1 MKTNILIAIRNI
13 LKRPLLNII
22 KVVGLSLALCGI
34 VFIVLFLK
42 NELSYDRFHR
52 KSDRIYRFTY
62 TSPLFFNGN
71 HFARVANASDIPDF
85 CKNTPGIVNY
95 VRLSPA
101 WGGIKY
107 NEQYIKVEQAFICDS
122 TFLDVFDLDLLTGN
136 PNTILKSPGS
146 LIVSESFAK
155 RVFGNTN
162 PVGQLL
168 NLPTEHYNDKHTD
181 FVVKGVMA
189 DFPQNSHLHPEIL
202 FTTNNQ
208 KVFEFWAF
216 TYLLLDKNAN
226 PDIVESEFK
235 RYKAKLQGKALDEID
250 QEAHLQKI
258 TDIHLHSNK
267 LREIEANSNIYIIY
281 VFIVAAIIL
290 LLISLSNYANLIIG
304 MSVFYNK
311 FQIINKILGASKRV
325 NLRYFITEGLLV
337 SFSTIIMA
345 VLIIIPFNIVIKQYY
360 SMELLPGNIELVL
373 ILFLL
378 FVILILIVG
387 ILPVVKQTITKIR
400 LNSSSDIALLSSV
413 KKTGGGL
420 MILQYSFSIILI
432 ISVIVIARQTNFLL
446 ENSLGNQ
453 SDNIIYIESAQG
465 KFQIFR
471 EELLRHNSINSV
483 SAMFTKFGGESNDMF
498 PFKLE
503 GYQMEEKNNRKERIG
518 VFPCDYSFPSFFN
531 LQFLSGNDFSN
542 KIEDNDGSGE
552 YIINEA
558 ALKRLGYSNPF
569 DIIGKNFQV
578 NSIVPEV
585 KIPKGKIIGVV
596 KDFHL
601 STMKKKVVPLVMF
614 KMKETWISS
623 NVVSFK
629 PEMQNQA
636 IDAIK
641 AVWAEIYP
649 EHTLHYEKV
658 GNMYEN
664 VYKTELLQA
673 KLLSV
678 FTFIAIFI
686 CSMGLLG
693 LTLLSTQQKTKEI
706 GIRKV
711 NGAKIYEIL
720 TMLNSN
726 FVKWVAIA
734 FIISCPI
741 AWYAMKRWLESFA
754 YKTELSW
761 WIYIIAGI
769 FTLITALLT
778 VSWQSLRAAR
788 MNPVEALRYE

>member
-1 MKTNILIAIRNI
+1 M
-13 LKRPLLNII
+13 
-22 KVVGLSLALCGI
+22 
-34 VFIVLFLK
+34 
-42 NELSYDRFHR
+42 
-52 KSDRIYRFTY
+52 
-62 TSPLFFNGN
+62 
-71 HFARVANASDIPDF
+71 
-85 CKNTPGIVNY
+85 
-95 VRLSPA
+95 
-101 WGGIKY
+101 
-107 NEQYIKVEQAFICDS
+107 
-122 TFLDVFDLDLLTGN
+122 
-136 PNTILKSPGS
+136 
-146 LIVSESFAK
+146 
-155 RVFGNTN
+155 
-162 PVGQLL
+162 
-168 NLPTEHYNDKHTD
+168 
-181 FVVKGVMA
+181 
-189 DFPQNSHLHPEIL
+189 
-202 FTTNNQ
+202 
-208 KVFEFWAF
+208 
-216 TYLLLDKNAN
+216 
-226 PDIVESEFK
+226 
-235 RYKAKLQGKALDEID
+235 
-250 QEAHLQKI
+250 
-258 TDIHLHSNK
+258 
-267 LREIEANSNIYIIY
+267 
-281 VFIVAAIIL
+281 
-290 LLISLSNYANLIIG
+290 
-304 MSVFYNK
+304 
-311 FQIINKILGASKRV
+311 
-325 NLRYFITEGLLV
+325 
-337 SFSTIIMA
+337 
-345 VLIIIPFNIVIKQYY
+345 
-360 SMELLPGNIELVL
+360 
-373 ILFLL
+373 
-378 FVILILIVG
+378 
-387 ILPVVKQTITKIR
+387 
-400 LNSSSDIALLSSV
+400 
-413 KKTGGGL
+413 
-420 MILQYSFSIILI
+420 I

-446 ENSLGNQ
+446 KNSLGNQ
-453 SDNIIYIESAQG
+453 SDNIIYVESAQG

-531 LQFLSGNDFSN
+531 LQFLSGNDFSK

-614 KMKETWISS
+614 KMKETWLSS

-629 PEMQNQA
+629 PEMQSQA
-636 IDAIK
+636 IDAVK

-649 EHTLHYEKV
+649 EHSLHYEKV
-658 GNMYEN
+658 GSMYKN

-720 TMLNSN
+720 TMLNNN